1 MDVTQ
6 GKMDMTQGKMDVTQ
20 GKMDATQGKMNVTQ
34 RDLILFNIKKQIDSK
49 QQLLLK
55 RHYELETEKR
65 NNEFLD
71 QILYDY
77 QKYQSY
83 ILHQKRDQ
91 IKMMV
96 YLKKYLQDLILSGKL
111 TDEDIKKARREQN
124 DILFEIEQINK
135 GIEEIITNNF
145 EISKK

>member
-1 MDVTQ
+1 
-6 GKMDMTQGKMDVTQ
+6 MDMTQKTQREMD
-20 GKMDATQGKMNVTQ
+20 VTQ
-34 RDLILFNIKKQIDSK
+34 RDLILLNIKKQIDTK

-65 NNEFLD
+65 NNEFLE

-77 QKYQSY
+77 QKYQSHMIY
-83 ILHQKRDQ
+83 QKKDQ
-91 IKMMV
+91 IKLMV